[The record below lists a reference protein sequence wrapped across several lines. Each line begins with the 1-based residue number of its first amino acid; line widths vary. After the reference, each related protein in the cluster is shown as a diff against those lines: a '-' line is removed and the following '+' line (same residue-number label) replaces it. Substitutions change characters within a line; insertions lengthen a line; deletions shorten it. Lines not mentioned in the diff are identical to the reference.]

1 MWYYEEAGK
10 QCGPV
15 EQDELIGLLSSEKI
29 SWSTL
34 VWREGMDRWLPA
46 RQISEFQSALPVV
59 EATTRATEGGPVV
72 QPAVSSVYQA
82 PQTSVV
88 GGELVIGPKLNVC
101 ALLSMI
107 FGIVGLMIAIC
118 CFLFAFLCSPAAIV
132 LGHIGYSQVKKA
144 GGRQTGGG
152 FAIAGL
158 VMGYLGVL
166 LSILMLIVGIGGNL
180 LEASANP

>member
-82 PQTSVV
+82 HRLRW
-88 GGELVIGPKLNVC
+88 LV
-101 ALLSMI
+101 
-107 FGIVGLMIAIC
+107 
-118 CFLFAFLCSPAAIV
+118 
-132 LGHIGYSQVKKA
+132 
-144 GGRQTGGG
+144 
-152 FAIAGL
+152 
-158 VMGYLGVL
+158 
-166 LSILMLIVGIGGNL
+166 
-180 LEASANP
+180 ANWL